1 MVALPIGQNLVIIGQ
16 NLVNVGQ
23 ILIVFCPMSDYA
35 LSVTGQNRREND
47 HDAAKIQPKKA
58 SV

>member
-35 LSVTGQNRREND
+35 LSVTGQ
-47 HDAAKIQPKKA
+47 KKA
-58 SV
+58 GK